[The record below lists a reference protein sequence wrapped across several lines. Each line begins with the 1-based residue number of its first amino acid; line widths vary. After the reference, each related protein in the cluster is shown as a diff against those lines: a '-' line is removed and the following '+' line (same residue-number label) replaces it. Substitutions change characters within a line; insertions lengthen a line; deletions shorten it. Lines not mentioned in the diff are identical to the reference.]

1 MIHYNM
7 RYRGPYEY
15 EKFVLNILQFT
26 NEVTDFITDTE
37 SIESYKTLKSIQ
49 NDVNKLFIESTG
61 PFGNSE
67 TIYKRFIM
75 FKEEKDGN
83 TTNEFRGSK

>member
-15 EKFVLNILQFT
+15 EKFVLNIFQFA
-26 NEVTDFITDTE
+26 NEVTDFITDAE
-37 SIESYKTLKSIQ
+37 SIESYETLKSIQ
-49 NDVNKLFIESTG
+49 NEVNKLFIESTG
-61 PFGNSE
+61 PFGTSE

-75 FKEEKDGN
+75 FKEAKDGN